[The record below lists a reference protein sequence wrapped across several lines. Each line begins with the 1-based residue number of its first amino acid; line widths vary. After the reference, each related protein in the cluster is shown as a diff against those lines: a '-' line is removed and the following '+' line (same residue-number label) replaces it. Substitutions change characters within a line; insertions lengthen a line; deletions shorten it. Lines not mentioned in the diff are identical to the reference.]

1 MNKTRNTALTAL
13 AVAAVLIAAPH
24 GAYAQ
29 GGRRTTATQQQQQ
42 QQEQVTKTTTG
53 TNATTP
59 QNNSGT
65 STNTRRQT
73 TSQPAQNTTTT
84 RQTTTTNTRQSTPQV
99 NTQPSQ
105 PVSRPTNTSGTST
118 TNRRQDATNAQRP
131 ANQPSQPAVQPNN
144 NSQQPSGNRQNPQPG
159 VRPGGSSSHQNGN
172 GNVSRPSNQQPPQNK
187 PTVGSKQ
194 NPVPGYMPNAL
205 SHKPP
210 KHPQYYRPNKPHRPK
225 PYYEPG
231 YHMFGTRINNL
242 PVGHVVRN
250 YRNTTYYYYKGVFY
264 RNNNLSGYIISRPPV
279 GFSFNAYNAP
289 IHLPY
294 VLIDPYRDP
303 SVRIS
308 EAIALSRMYAR
319 LYPGYRMLDESFY
332 FDNVLRQQINHYWGM
347 DGIYYTMNGGSY
359 TVVDPPIGALTDR
372 LPYDYEEI
380 WLGGD
385 LFYLVDNILYGVV
398 APEGVPY
405 FEIFSIL

>member
-1 MNKTRNTALTAL
+1 MNKTRNTVLTAL

-53 TNATTP
+53 TSATTP
-59 QNNSGT
+59 QTNSGT
-65 STNTRRQT
+65 STTTRRQT
-73 TSQPAQNTTTT
+73 TGQPAQNTTTT

-172 GNVSRPSNQQPPQNK
+172 GNAVRPANQSQSK
-187 PTVGSKQ
+187 PNGQKIT
-194 NPVPGYMPNAL
+194 PGYMPNAI

-210 KHPQYYRPNKPHRPK
+210 KHPEYYKPNKPYRPK
-225 PYYEPG
+225 PYYELG
-231 YHMFGTRINNL
+231 YHMFGTRINTL

-250 YRNTTYYYYKGVFY
+250 YRNSTYYYYNGVFY
-264 RNNNLSGYIISRPPV
+264 KHNNLSGYIISRPPV
-279 GFSFNAYNAP
+279 GFSFNAYNSSLL
-289 IHLPY
+289 LPY

-308 EAIALSRMYAR
+308 EAIALSRLYAR
-319 LYPGYRMLDESFY
+319 MYPGYRMLDESFY
-332 FDNVLRQQINHYWGM
+332 FENVLHQQVNQYWGM
-347 DGIYYTMNGGSY
+347 DGIYYTVRGGAY
-359 TVVDPPIGALTDR
+359 TVVDPPIGAITDR